1 MMKNEIDD
9 YKSSSIE
16 EIKIRNEFYDIYKDN
31 PLPNDQIL
39 ENLGLFLNT
48 KNLSRILFINH
59 IYQKILDVQG
69 IIIEFGTRWG
79 QNLSLF
85 AALRGIY
92 EPYNIQ
98 RKIVGFDTFEGF
110 PSVSKH
116 DGESDMM
123 KTGSLSVTKDYEKY
137 LAKVMKYQE
146 KDNPISHVRK
156 FEIKKGVAEIE
167 LKNYLENNPQTII
180 SLAFFDFDLYEP
192 TKKCLNMIKPHLVK
206 GSLLCFDE
214 LCDDNSPGETIA
226 LKEVFNLNEIQ
237 LQRYRYATRV
247 SYFIVN

>member
-9 YKSSSIE
+9 YKSSSKE
-16 EIKIRNEFYDIYKDN
+16 ELKIRKEFYNIYKDN

-85 AALRGIY
+85 TSMRGIY

-110 PSVSKH
+110 PAISDQDGDSK
-116 DGESDMM
+116 MM
-123 KTGSLSVTKDYEKY
+123 KPNNLSVTPKYENY
-137 LAKVMKYQE
+137 LTKILEYQE
-146 KDNPISHVRK
+146 KDNPISH
-156 FEIKKGVAEIE
+156 IKKFDIRKGDALEE
-167 LKNYLENNPQTII
+167 LKKYLSDNPHTII
-180 SLAFFDFDLYEP
+180 SLAYFDFDIYEP
-192 TKKCLNMIKPHLVK
+192 TKKCLSMIKPYLVK

-226 LKEVFNLNEIQ
+226 LKEIFNLNEIQ

-247 SYFIVN
+247 SYFIL